1 MIEQEIRAQETLNDC
16 KSSLENIDNVSLAKS
31 KNNAMGQFFETSKF
45 NVKNSKKTLPE
56 VSVRS
61 K

>member
-1 MIEQEIRAQETLNDC
+1 MIEQEIPAQETLNDC
-16 KSSLENIDNVSLAKS
+16 KLSLENIDNVSLAKS
-31 KNNAMGQFFETSKF
+31 KNNAMDQFFETSKF